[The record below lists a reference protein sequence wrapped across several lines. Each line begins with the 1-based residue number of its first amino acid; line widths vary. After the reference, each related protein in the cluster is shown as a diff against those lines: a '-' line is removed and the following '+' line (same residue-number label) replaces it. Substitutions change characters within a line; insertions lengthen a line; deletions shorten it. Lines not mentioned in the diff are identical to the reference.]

1 MSDERS
7 SRRSAAGGRSAVIAA
22 IVVFVL
28 FVMPM
33 LYVLSIGPVVY
44 FYQDSEP
51 PMWLQNFY
59 APILWVHG
67 LGGFVGQALER
78 YAEMWRG

>member
-1 MSDERS
+1 MADES
-7 SRRSAAGGRSAVIAA
+7 TSRRTNAGGRGAVIAA

-28 FVMPM
+28 FVAPIF
-33 LYVLSIGPVVY
+33 YVLSIGPVVY

-67 LGGFVGQALER
+67 LGGYVGEALER
-78 YAEMWRG
+78 YAELWRR